1 MRCSLGAKMCEGVVP
16 EVNVKTFIEHVAEP
30 LHLEILAG
38 LHGGD
43 RILRSARIQK
53 PGLALAGYLAF
64 VHPDRVQIFGQTEL
78 SYLAT
83 LGIEARKNAING
95 LLSLELSCLV
105 VSKGLPVPSELQQA
119 CQATATPLLRT
130 PVASSECIR
139 KVLAYLD
146 DLLTPRTS
154 VHGVLVDVD
163 GVGVLLT
170 GASGIGKS
178 ECALD
183 LVLRGHRLVADD
195 VVDIRRRGEDLVG
208 QAATLIRNLIEIRG
222 LGILNIAELYGV
234 AATRDHKK
242 MELHIELEEWRQDRA
257 YDRIGS
263 EERSKTILGVPLDS
277 RLIPVRPGRDIAA
290 IVEVAARN
298 FLLHVRGHH
307 AASEL
312 ADRIDH
318 EIDVQERRHASQSV
332 VDGLS
337 AARDG
342 QADLRAAA
350 QLTEITDHI
359 EDEVE

>member
-1 MRCSLGAKMCEGVVP
+1 MAEISVQ
-16 EVNVKTFIEHVAEP
+16 TFIDHVADP
-30 LHLEILAG
+30 LELEVLGG
-38 LHGGD
+38 LDGAA
-43 RILRSARIQK
+43 RVLRSARIQK

-64 VHPDRVQIFGQTEL
+64 VHPDRVQIMGQTEL

-83 LGIEARKNAING
+83 LGAEPRMRSVRG
-95 LLSLELSCLV
+95 LLGLDLSCVL
-105 VSKGLPVPSELQQA
+105 VSKGLPVPVELRET
-119 CQATATPLLRT
+119 CEATSTPLLRT
-130 PVASSECIR
+130 PLASSDCIR

-163 GVGVLLT
+163 GVGVLMT

-222 LGILNIAELYGV
+222 LGILNVAELYGV
-234 AATRDHKK
+234 AATRDHKR
-242 MELHIELEEWRQDRA
+242 MELHIELEDWRQERA
-257 YDRIGS
+257 YDRIGT

-298 FLLHVRGHH
+298 FLLHMRGHH
-307 AASEL
+307 AATAL
-312 ADRIDH
+312 AERIDR
-318 EIDVQERRHASQSV
+318 EISTQERKHANRSLV
-332 VDGLS
+332 AGLTS
-337 AARDG
+337 ARDG

-350 QLTEITDHI
+350 QLTDVTDHI
-359 EDEVE
+359 EDEIE